1 MNKLSN
7 NFFFKKNCK
16 KNVKIEMKL
25 EFPTQK
31 CEPFWNNFCS
41 LWLRWRGSR
50 TLPGRVG
57 GAWVCFLGWIYGTGV
72 YLVIIFVSVEI
83 VETFFCFGGAKVFIR
98 QMKRLVKEMIARGEW
113 ADKTSRRFRR
123 LNLSLFSIFWK
134 LITSFVICREFLKKI
149 VIKL

>member
-1 MNKLSN
+1 M
-7 NFFFKKNCK
+7 
-16 KNVKIEMKL
+16 KIEMKL

-31 CEPFWNNFCS
+31 CEPFLNNFCS

-57 GAWVCFLGWIYGTGV
+57 GAWVCFWGGFMGPVCIWTRPSFFLFFGWNSWNI
-72 YLVIIFVSVEI
+72 
-83 VETFFCFGGAKVFIR
+83 FCFGGAKVFIR

-134 LITSFVICREFLKKI
+134 LITSFVICWEFL
-149 VIKL
+149 